1 MFISTKLLYIFIR
14 INPDNRT
21 EGYSFDLIGCPIA
34 KHARENGYAEL
45 LPYLCRTDHSLAE
58 VLHAR
63 LLANTPRYLAEI
75 AVTIGMLEI
84 KVLLFLSMRELRR
97 YE

>member
-34 KHARENGYAEL
+34 KHARETDMLNYFHICAGLIIL
-45 LPYLCRTDHSLAE
+45 LQRYLMQDCF
-58 VLHAR
+58 V
-63 LLANTPRYLAEI
+63 NTPRYLAEI

-84 KVLLFLSMRELRR
+84 KVLSMRELRR